1 VTIFQF
7 LSEIYIILGKF
18 SKSLDQIRME
28 AQKLVSLKKYL
39 MIFPGMSANSTGTVY
54 RADLSRR
61 IASDWNDIFELF
73 FFLS

>member
-1 VTIFQF
+1 MTYNLKSDHFSI

-39 MIFPGMSANSTGTVY
+39 MIFPGLSANSTV
-54 RADLSRR
+54 
-61 IASDWNDIFELF
+61 
-73 FFLS
+73 